1 MMGRSHALSGAGIFL
16 VGSGVYATVTQTVPN
31 VPTLVMGTIVFT
43 GAALAPDIDSYSA
56 TVTKS
61 FGIFGR
67 LIYFISN
74 IISLFFYNISRS
86 RYDEPKTN
94 GHRTFFH
101 TTIAAILAGGL
112 VALATLSTGEV
123 VIWDKTY
130 SWGQVFALIVMAF
143 CLHLALAGVFQK
155 QLKNAKRGFGP
166 YLLMAA
172 SWVTTLIISRILP
185 DPDGTYAW
193 LGLAFGLGWYIH
205 LLGDFITKMGVP
217 LLWPI
222 PIRGHRWWDVSLPSF
237 MRIEAGGTVENV
249 LLVPL
254 FLLMIAGGAIWNAL
268 IVLGIVGV

>member
-1 MMGRSHALSGAGIFL
+1 MGRSHALSGAGIWL
-16 VGSGVYATVTQTVPN
+16 VGSAVYSATVTHEPN
-31 VPTLVMGTIVFT
+31 NIPTLILGTIVFT

-67 LIYFISN
+67 VLYFLAN
-74 IISLFFYNISRS
+74 VVSLFFYNITRS

-101 TTIAAILAGGL
+101 TTIAAIVMGGL

-123 VIWDKTY
+123 TIWDKVY
-130 SWGQVFALIVMAF
+130 SWGQVFALLIMAF
-143 CLHLALAGVFQK
+143 CLHLALAGVFSK
-155 QLKNAKRGFGP
+155 QLKNSKKGFGP
-166 YLLMAA
+166 YILMAA
-172 SWVTTLIISRILP
+172 SIGIMLIISRVLP
-185 DPDGTYAW
+185 APEGTYAW
-193 LGLAFGLGWYIH
+193 LGLAFGLGWYTH

-222 PIRGHRWWDVSLPSF
+222 PISGHRWWDVSLPTF

-249 LLVPL
+249 FLVPL
-254 FLLMIAGGAIWNAL
+254 FLLMIAGGAVWNVL
-268 IVLGIVGV
+268 IIMGVTS